1 MRQVGSR
8 GEPTGIA
15 VDSAGSVYLAG
26 NFRRILR
33 SDDSLIQQ
41 PQQGAALT
49 NGFVAR
55 LSATGQWRWATPITE
70 MAYEGMG
77 PLTLDAAGQPVV
89 FGGTYGGSQF
99 GDGTVIPVG
108 TGPGFLG
115 RLTTSGQ
122 WLSVLLFGDGAWIN
136 PRALATDS
144 AGRFYFGGEYAG
156 TPTFGTH
163 TLPGTGGSVT
173 TPSFFVASFD
183 PAPNAWRWATGG
195 ATGGGNLH
203 NMLRTLAVAP
213 AGDRG
218 YVGGQV
224 GGTGARFGSFSV
236 PAVPRVS
243 RWVYRPARRRGQL
256 AVAPRLRGCPPNGH
270 RGRFGRRNR
279 G

>member
-26 NFRRILR
+26 NFRGILR

-144 AGRFYFGGEYAG
+144 AGRFYLGGEYAG

-173 TPSFFVASFD
+173 TPSFFVASFR
-183 PAPNAWRWATGG
+183 PCAER
-195 ATGGGNLH
+195 
-203 NMLRTLAVAP
+203 VA
-213 AGDRG
+213 
-218 YVGGQV
+218 
-224 GGTGARFGSFSV
+224 
-236 PAVPRVS
+236 
-243 RWVYRPARRRGQL
+243 L
-256 AVAPRLRGCPPNGH
+256 GH
-270 RGRFGRRNR
+270 GRRNR
-279 G
+279 WGQPSQYAADPGRGARRRPRVRRRAGRRHGRPVR